1 METKQT
7 NLIIAKNIADYRKR
21 MKWTQ
26 LELAEHIHYS
36 DKSVSKWERGE
47 AIPDI
52 DTLKLLA
59 ETFGITVNE
68 LVYFQEK
75 QTISEPGIN
84 RAEKFTRKHFY
95 ITLIAV
101 SAVLLSYGFSLLLLG
116 TLAPTFFQ
124 TWWLPLLFY
133 SLSLAFLVWFI
144 FVLLW
149 WPSLWQQI
157 CCSGLLWTL
166 AVGLFLTLS
175 STKGIWMIFLF
186 AGGIQMMLI
195 LWYFLK
201 KSSRRGVTKMEFFPK
216 K

>member
-7 NLIIAKNIADYRKR
+7 NLIIAKNIADYRKK

-26 LELAEHIHYS
+26 IELADRIHYS

-68 LVYFQEK
+68 LVYFQK
-75 QTISEPGIN
+75 QEPMLKQETK

-95 ITLIAV
+95 ITLIAF
-101 SAVLLSYGFSLLLLG
+101 SAVLLCYGFSLLLLG
-116 TLAPTFFQ
+116 TLAPSFFQ
-124 TWWLPLLFY
+124 NWWLPLLFY
-133 SLSLAFLVWFI
+133 SLSFAFLVWFI
-144 FVLLW
+144 FAVLW

-157 CCSGLLWTL
+157 CCSGLLWAL
-166 AVGLFLTLS
+166 VVGLFLTFS
-175 STKGIWMIFLF
+175 TTKGIWILFLF
-186 AGGIQMMLI
+186 GGGIQLMFV

-201 KSSRRGVTKMEFFPK
+201 KSSRRGITKMEFLPK